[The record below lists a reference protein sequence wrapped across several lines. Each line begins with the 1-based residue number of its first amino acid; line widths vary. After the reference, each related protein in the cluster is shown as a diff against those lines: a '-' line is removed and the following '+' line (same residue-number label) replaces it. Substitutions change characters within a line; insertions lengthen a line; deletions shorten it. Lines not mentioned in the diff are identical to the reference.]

1 MNAMP
6 AESANKSATA
16 LDEDTQRLLSATT
29 ARLVNHAVE
38 RRVERVVKSSAAEQ
52 RLGQR
57 LWPLAL
63 GAAVL
68 VLALS
73 IAWLMRGAG
82 Y

>member
-6 AESANKSATA
+6 ADSANHSHTP
-16 LDEDTQRLLSATT
+16 LDEDTQRLLKATT

-38 RRVERVVKSSAAEQ
+38 RRVDSVVKSSAAEQ

-68 VLALS
+68 VLVLS

-82 Y
+82 H